1 MLSNKVI
8 LNQSSTNE
16 VFDLISVESLLT
28 LELGL
33 NMLFEIFI
41 SYDLPFTSRV
51 YSPSIFILS
60 VFLTTCL

>member
-33 NMLFEIFI
+33 NRLFEIFI
-41 SYDLPFTSRV
+41 SYDLPFTLRV
-51 YSPSIFILS
+51 YSPSTFILS
-60 VFLTTCL
+60 VLLTICL

>member
-33 NMLFEIFI
+33 NRLFEIFI
-41 SYDLPFTSRV
+41 SYDLLFILTV
-51 YSPSIFILS
+51 YSPSTFILS